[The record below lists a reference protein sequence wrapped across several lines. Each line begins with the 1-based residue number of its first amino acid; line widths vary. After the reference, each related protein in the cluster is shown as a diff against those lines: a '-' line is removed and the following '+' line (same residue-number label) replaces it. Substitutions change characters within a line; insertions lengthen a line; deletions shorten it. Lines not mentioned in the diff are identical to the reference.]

1 MLLLQAVN
9 RNMLL
14 LSTVCFLWVAAVN
27 ASFSQTFYTPR
38 LVDSLNNPRSVDSA
52 SILPHTDRLWK
63 DGLCM
68 RVSRQTNERK
78 QCLMTQQFESR
89 RKKRGNKN
97 TRANRKHGGQGS
109 LTRWKRSPKKQ
120 VRPDKWSQKRR
131 YQRNNNGTDPES
143 DSYTGC
149 GPPPPCLPVGETVDC
164 SCPTSENLPAGGWC
178 YKWECVPNE
187 KGVVLDIDPA

>member
-63 DGLCM
+63 DGMKGESEEGDEKILLERGLLKPGFFALEPPVDDLESLHIYLG
-68 RVSRQTNERK
+68 RV
-78 QCLMTQQFESR
+78 
-89 RKKRGNKN
+89 
-97 TRANRKHGGQGS
+97 H
-109 LTRWKRSPKKQ
+109 SP
-120 VRPDKWSQKRR
+120 
-131 YQRNNNGTDPES
+131 
-143 DSYTGC
+143 
-149 GPPPPCLPVGETVDC
+149 
-164 SCPTSENLPAGGWC
+164 
-178 YKWECVPNE
+178 
-187 KGVVLDIDPA
+187 